1 MEITDKDINIVK
13 NYNTTLKELSKAR
26 ELITNLEPEY
36 ELNSE
41 VWEKAC
47 ILLYAYKLGEMQG
60 KREERARRSK
70 GII

>member
-1 MEITDKDINIVK
+1 MKITDKDINIVK
-13 NYNTTLKELSKAR
+13 HYNSTFKELSKAR

-41 VWEKAC
+41 VWEKTC
-47 ILLYAYKLGEMQG
+47 LILYAYKLGIMQG